1 MASGDGNDRRMPRDM
16 KALMKFCLE
25 ATKSEDASSDG
36 MAPMT
41 EERRQWLENALDGMS
56 VNPVQRIKGCME
68 CLQSSSSTDE
78 ERNQAMGE
86 LIEWCEQMDYAT
98 DFHKIGGFDLFPR
111 LLSDEEAEIRWQT
124 LELIACLVQNNPYCQ
139 KAVLE
144 NNMLPVLL
152 DLLDQDNNSTVKIK
166 ALYATSCL
174 VKNFSDAQKE
184 FTNNDGFSVL
194 MRAMQQ
200 DVEKLK
206 SKAAFMLSA
215 VCNNTPAYKDILCDI
230 GMIDQLVGQLSEE
243 HCSYHEHVMS
253 ALLAIVRDHPRSVE
267 ECQRSELDLH
277 SKLQQRIEF
286 LKNKEEFLDEKHYAE
301 ELLKLISCDDTNMDD
316 ANR

>member
-25 ATKSEDASSDG
+25 ATKSEDTTSEE
-36 MAPMT
+36 MTPMT
-41 EERRQWLENALDGMS
+41 EERRQWLENALVGMS
-56 VNPVQRIKGCME
+56 VNPIQRIKGCME
-68 CLQSSSSTDE
+68 CLQNCSSSDE
-78 ERNQAMGE
+78 ERTQAMEG
-86 LIEWCEQMDYAT
+86 LIEWCEQADYAI
-98 DFHKIGGFDLFPR
+98 DFHKIGGFDLFPQ
-111 LLSDEEAEIRWQT
+111 LLSDEEDEIRWQT

-152 DLLDQDNNSTVKIK
+152 ELLDQDNNSTVKIK

-174 VKNFSDAQKE
+174 VRDFPDAQKE

-200 DVEKLK
+200 NIEKLK
-206 SKAAFMLSA
+206 IKAAFMLSA
-215 VCNNTPAYKDILCDI
+215 MCNNTPEYKDILCDI
-230 GMIDQLVGQLSEE
+230 GMIDQLVGHLNEE
-243 HCSYHEHVMS
+243 HCSFHEHVMS
-253 ALLAIVRDHPRSVE
+253 ALLAIVRGHPRSVE
-267 ECQRSELDLH
+267 ECQRSEFDLH
-277 SKLQQRIEF
+277 SKLKQRIEF
-286 LKNKEEFLDEKHYAE
+286 LKNKEEFIEEKNYAE
-301 ELLKLISCDDTNMDD
+301 ELLKLISGDDTNMDE